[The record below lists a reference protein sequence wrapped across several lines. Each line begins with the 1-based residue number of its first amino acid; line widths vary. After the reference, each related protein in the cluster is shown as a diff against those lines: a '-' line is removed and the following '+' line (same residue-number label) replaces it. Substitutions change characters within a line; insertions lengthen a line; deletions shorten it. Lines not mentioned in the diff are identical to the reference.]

1 MKIGLKF
8 DDKKIEAATGNPELL
23 DFSYQKKDKH
33 TGELKIRI
41 RDRLRLAFDVPK
53 KSKLKGLYLVVYK
66 PKISTNQSLK
76 RNFYVR
82 YWFNGAPKDY
92 FVGTFIPG
100 IFGVREV
107 EEILTPLV
115 AEHTNQKGYW
125 IKDPNL
131 TQKQNKV
138 LAAEEQIETAQQKT
152 INEVI
157 EELIEANIPKVRQEG
172 TLTAGS
178 AKETTMHL
186 CGYNWRTKHFYHS
199 DDKHGNGRIELVA
212 SYSHTR
218 AAKPE
223 SFKALFLKF
232 PAGKGLIKSNKLNKL
247 QHISIYDSEIGQS
260 LVSNLNTGRIT
271 RWLNSNRHSYGVK
284 KHTLNA
290 FKSIWHFANTAGY
303 LGDNPGMDPTLTIKL
318 KKPAIKDR
326 SINSK
331 YNDQRFTLDQV
342 QKIRA
347 SAINQSTRYPFQAEL
362 IRFISHAAQR
372 YEECSKLKKDNI
384 AWFQEPK
391 AFKINNETRFIYG
404 KIIFPAG
411 ITKRRKEKFIF
422 ITDGVKQVL
431 DDLEQI
437 YSRPGLEA
445 YKFIPWLF
453 PSIKIAHK
461 QLVKR
466 DPAFMRSDKT
476 RCRAIKHC
484 WNAIRQ
490 ETGIQGAIRLFRKTL
505 VSVGAN
511 SIGLERTK
519 FLSNHDNI
527 ATMDPKYHK
536 GVDDEV
542 MQDAVQVAE
551 ILDFPKKAI

>member
-1 MKIGLKF
+1 MKLELKL
-8 DDKKIEAATGNPELL
+8 DDKKIEAETGNPELL
-23 DFSYQKKDKH
+23 DFTYQKLDKQ
-33 TGELKIRI
+33 TGELKIRT
-41 RDRLRLAFDVPK
+41 RDRLSFAFDVPK
-53 KSKLKGLYLVVYK
+53 KSMFKGLKLVVYK
-66 PKISTNQSLK
+66 PKISTKLKIK
-76 RNFYVR
+76 RNFYLN
-82 YWFNGAPKDY
+82 YWFNGKAKYY
-92 FVGTFIPG
+92 FIGTFIPG
-100 IFGVREV
+100 VFGIRQI
-107 EEILTPLV
+107 EEILVPLV
-115 AEHTNQKGYW
+115 KEHTNTKGYW

-138 LAAEEQIETAQQKT
+138 SAAEEQIEIVQQKS
-152 INEVI
+152 INQVI

-172 TLTAGS
+172 TLTADS

-199 DDKHGNGRIELVA
+199 DDKDGNGRIELVA

-247 QHISIYDSEIGQS
+247 QHISIYDSELGQS

-290 FKSIWHFANTAGY
+290 FKSIWHFANNAGY
-303 LGDNPGMDPTLTIKL
+303 LGDNPGLDPTLAVKL
-318 KKPAIKDR
+318 KKPATKDE
-326 SINSK
+326 SSNSK
-331 YNDQRFTLDQV
+331 YNDQRFTLDQL
-342 QKIRA
+342 QKIRI
-347 SAINQSTRYPFQAEL
+347 SAVGLSTRFPFQAEL
-362 IRFISHAAQR
+362 VRFVSHTAQR
-372 YEECSKLKKDNI
+372 KEECSKLQKDNVN
-384 AWFQEPK
+384 WFKEPR
-391 AFKINNETRFIYG
+391 AFKINNETRYIYG

-411 ITKRRKEKFIF
+411 ITKRRKEKFVF
-422 ITDGVKQVL
+422 ITDGLKKVL
-431 DDLEQI
+431 DDLEQV
-437 YSRPGLEA
+437 YNRPGLEA

-484 WNAIRQ
+484 WNAIRE

-536 GVDDEV
+536 GVDDEI

>member
-115 AEHTNQKGYW
+115 AEHTNHKGYW

-391 AFKINNETRFIYG
+391 AFKINNETRYIYG